1 MKTIYIYITVLF
13 LTLTAC
19 VDNPNVTEEDFLDNN
34 NSATSWITGV
44 KRQLAITMNA
54 IVINSEMVSDNY
66 FNNYTLYNKVYD
78 IPQIDYTDIDGNSM
92 QVEIGA
98 LREMA
103 EYALETVLPN
113 DPDATAQDW
122 SYAYFAKAY
131 ALILSGENFTGLPM
145 NSNGDAYTPNELL
158 EASIGYL
165 DLAIENETEP
175 ETTLVYQLLKSR
187 VYRSLGDVANAKSL
201 ALTVVSHNSLLF
213 TVEFDGNNGVPN
225 EIQNATFTASENRF
239 APLPRLDFLDPKF
252 FDIGTAAE
260 DQKPLSLAKVEE
272 AYLILAEAYTAENN
286 LELAKSTLTN
296 LIDNVLAARPIMYLD
311 DSEELRNGTN
321 RQDYP
326 TAAVDVSF
334 ESDQEFK
341 SGYILDRQT
350 GLIPVH
356 TVSGT
361 SITNQDIDATTNADD
376 VLYLIYLMRQEIFIS
391 EGRRS
396 NDLGIKFPV
405 SQTEQLNNSNISD
418 EFTLPVIPNFI
429 PMNLGLDDFTVD
441 ETTGNVTILYDMN
454 RVLVE
459 NKVSNHVLPFN

>member
-1 MKTIYIYITVLF
+1 
-13 LTLTAC
+13 
-19 VDNPNVTEEDFLDNN
+19 
-34 NSATSWITGV
+34 
-44 KRQLAITMNA
+44 
-54 IVINSEMVSDNY
+54 
-66 FNNYTLYNKVYD
+66 
-78 IPQIDYTDIDGNSM
+78 M

-103 EYALETVLPN
+103 EYALETVLPS
-113 DPDATAQDW
+113 DPDATTQQW

-145 NSNGDAYTPNELL
+145 NSNSEAYTASELL
-158 EASIGYL
+158 EASLDYL
-165 DLAIENETEP
+165 DFAIENESNS
-175 ETTLVYQLLKSR
+175 ETISAYQLLKSR
-187 VYRSLGDVANAKSL
+187 VYRSLGDRANAKSF
-201 ALTVVSHNSLLF
+201 AQTVIGNNSLLF
-213 TVEFDGNNGVPN
+213 TVEFDGTNGVPN

-239 APLPRLDFLDPKF
+239 SPLPRLDFLDPKF
-252 FDIGTAAE
+252 FDLGTASE

-286 LELAKSTLTN
+286 LEMAKSTLIN
-296 LIDNVLAARPIMYLD
+296 LLDNVLNSRPIMYLD

-326 TAAVDVSF
+326 TTAVEVSF
-334 ESDQEFK
+334 ESGQDFQ
-341 SGYILDRQT
+341 SGYVLDRQAD
-350 GLIPVH
+350 LIPVY

-361 SITNQDIDATTNADD
+361 SVTHTDIGTAANVDD

-405 SQTEQLNNSNISD
+405 SQTEQLNNANISD
-418 EFTLPVIPNFI
+418 EFTQPTIPSFI
-429 PMNLGLDDFTVD
+429 PLNLGLDDFTVD
-441 ETTGNVTILYDMN
+441 ETTGNVTMLYDMN

-459 NKVSNHVLPFN
+459 YKTSNHVLPFN

>member
-113 DPDATAQDW
+113 DPDATTQEW
-122 SYAYFAKAY
+122 SYAHFAKAY

-145 NSNGDAYTPNELL
+145 NSNGEAYTATELL
-158 EASIGYL
+158 EASLDHL
-165 DLAIENETEP
+165 DLAIDNESDS
-175 ETTLVYQLLKSR
+175 ETILAYQLLKSR
-187 VYRSLGDVANAKSL
+187 VYRGLGDVDNAKSSAL
-201 ALTVVSHNSLLF
+201 AAISNNSLLF
-213 TVEFDGNNGVPN
+213 TVEFDGTNGVPN

-252 FDIGTAAE
+252 FDLGTASE

-272 AYLILAEAYTAENN
+272 AYLILAEVYTAENN

-296 LIDNVLAARPIMYLD
+296 LIDNVVSARPVMYLD

-326 TAAVDVSF
+326 TTAVDVSF
-334 ESDQEFK
+334 ESGQESK
-341 SGYILDRQT
+341 SGYILDRQA
-350 GLIPVH
+350 GLIPVYS
-356 TVSGT
+356 VSGT

-418 EFTLPVIPNFI
+418 EFTQPTIPSFI
-429 PMNLGLDDFTVD
+429 PLNLGLDDFTVD
-441 ETTGNVTILYDMN
+441 AAIGNVTILYDMN
-454 RVLVE
+454 RVLVA
-459 NKVSNHVLPFN
+459 NKTSNHVLPFN

>member
-19 VDNPNVTEEDFLDNN
+19 VDNPNVTEDDFLDNN

-44 KRQLAITMNA
+44 KRQLALTMNA

-113 DPDATAQDW
+113 DPDATAQEW
-122 SYAYFAKAY
+122 SYAHFAKAY

-145 NSNGDAYTPNELL
+145 NSNGEAYTANELL
-158 EASIGYL
+158 EASLSHL
-165 DLAIENETEP
+165 DLAIDNESDS
-175 ETTLVYQLLKSR
+175 ETILAYQLLKSR
-187 VYRSLGDVANAKSL
+187 VYRGLGDIDNAKSSAL
-201 ALTVVSHNSLLF
+201 AAISNNSLLF
-213 TVEFDGNNGVPN
+213 VVEFDGTNGVPN

-239 APLPRLDFLDPKF
+239 APLPRLDFLDPKY
-252 FDIGTAAE
+252 FDIGTATE

-296 LIDNVLAARPIMYLD
+296 LIDNVLASRPIMYLD

-326 TAAVDVSF
+326 ITAVNVSF
-334 ESDQEFK
+334 ESGQESK
-341 SGYILDRQT
+341 SGYILDRQA
-350 GLIPVH
+350 GLIPVY

-361 SITNQDIDATTNADD
+361 SITIQDIDATASADD

-418 EFTLPVIPNFI
+418 EFTQPTIPSFI
-429 PMNLGLDDFTVD
+429 PLNLGLDDFTAD

-454 RVLVE
+454 RVLVA
-459 NKVSNHVLPFN
+459 NKASNHVLPFN

>member
-1 MKTIYIYITVLF
+1 MKTIYIYITVLV

-19 VDNPNVTEEDFLDNN
+19 VDNPNVTEDDFLENN
-34 NSATSWITGV
+34 NSATSWIMGI
-44 KRQLAITMNA
+44 KRQLALTIND

-66 FNNYTLYNKVYD
+66 FNNYTLYNKVFD

-103 EYALETVLPN
+103 EYALETVLPS
-113 DPDATAQDW
+113 DPDATTQQW

-145 NSNGDAYTPNELL
+145 NSNSEAYTSSELL
-158 EASIGYL
+158 EASLGYL
-165 DLAIENETEP
+165 DLAIENESNS
-175 ETTLVYQLLKSR
+175 ETILAYQLLKSR

-201 ALTVVSHNSLLF
+201 ALTVMSNNSLLF
-213 TVEFDGNNGVPN
+213 VVEFDGANGVPN

-252 FDIGTAAE
+252 FDLGTASE
-260 DQKPLSLAKVEE
+260 DQKSLSLAKVEE
-272 AYLILAEAYTAENN
+272 AYLILAEAYAAENN
-286 LELAKSTLTN
+286 LEMAKSTLIN
-296 LIDNVLAARPIMYLD
+296 LLDNVLVSRPIMYLD

-326 TAAVDVSF
+326 TTAVAVSF
-334 ESDQEFK
+334 ESGQGFQ
-341 SGYILDRQT
+341 SGYVLDSQSD
-350 GLIPVH
+350 LIPVY

-361 SITNQDIDATTNADD
+361 SVTHSDIDASGNTDD

-405 SQTEQLNNSNISD
+405 SQTEQLNNANISD
-418 EFTLPVIPNFI
+418 EFTQPTIPSFI
-429 PMNLGLDDFTVD
+429 PLNLGLDDFTV
-441 ETTGNVTILYDMN
+441 EEVTGNVTMLYDMN

-459 NKVSNHVLPFN
+459 NKTSNHVLPFN

>member
-1 MKTIYIYITVLF
+1 MKKTYIYLAVLL
-13 LTLTAC
+13 LTFTSC
-19 VDNPNVTEEDFLDNN
+19 VDNPNVTEEDFLENN
-34 NSATSWITGV
+34 NSATSWIMGI
-44 KRQLAITMNA
+44 KRQLALTMND

-103 EYALETVLPN
+103 EYALETVLPS
-113 DPDATAQDW
+113 DPDATTQQW

-145 NSNGDAYTPNELL
+145 NSNSEAFTSSELL
-158 EASIGYL
+158 EASLGYL
-165 DLAIENETEP
+165 DLAIENESDA
-175 ETTLVYQLLKSR
+175 ETILAYQLLKSR
-187 VYRSLGDVANAKSL
+187 VYRGLGDRANAKSL
-201 ALTVVSHNSLLF
+201 AQTVISNNSLLF
-213 TVEFDGNNGVPN
+213 IVEFDGTNGVPN

-252 FDIGTAAE
+252 FDLGTASE
-260 DQKPLSLAKVEE
+260 DQKSLSLAKVEE

-286 LELAKSTLTN
+286 LEMAKSTLNN
-296 LIDNVLAARPIMYLD
+296 LIDNVINSRPIMYLD

-326 TAAVDVSF
+326 TTAVEVSF
-334 ESDQEFK
+334 ESGQEFQ
-341 SGYILDRQT
+341 SGYVLDRQE
-350 GLIPVH
+350 GLIPVY

-361 SITNQDIDATTNADD
+361 SVTHTDIDASENVDD
-376 VLYLIYLMRQEIFIS
+376 VLYLIYLMRQEVFIS

-405 SQTEQLNNSNISD
+405 SQTEQLNNSNISA
-418 EFTLPVIPNFI
+418 EFTLPVIPSFI
-429 PMNLGLDDFTVD
+429 PLDLGLDDFIVD
-441 ETTGNVTILYDMN
+441 ETTGNVTMLYDMN
-454 RVLVE
+454 RVLVQ
-459 NKVSNHVLPFN
+459 NKTSNHVLPFN

>member
-1 MKTIYIYITVLF
+1 MKTVYIYITVLF

-19 VDNPNVTEEDFLDNN
+19 VDNPNVTEEDFLDNT
-34 NSATSWITGV
+34 NSATSWIVGI
-44 KRQLAITMNA
+44 KRQLALTMNE

-103 EYALETVLPN
+103 EYALETVLPS
-113 DPDATAQDW
+113 DPDATAQQW

-145 NSNGDAYTPNELL
+145 NSNGEAYLPSELL
-158 EASIGYL
+158 DESLSYL
-165 DLAIENETEP
+165 DLAIENESDA
-175 ETTLVYQLLKSR
+175 ETISAYQLLKSR
-187 VYRSLGDVANAKSL
+187 VYRSLGDRANAKSF
-201 ALTVVSHNSLLF
+201 AQTVISNTGLLF
-213 TVEFDGNNGVPN
+213 TVEFDGTNGVSN

-260 DQKPLSLAKVEE
+260 DQKPMALAKVEE
-272 AYLILAEAYTAENN
+272 SYLILAEAYTAENN
-286 LELAKSTLTN
+286 IEMATATLHD
-296 LIDNVLAARPIMYLD
+296 LIDNVLSARPVMYLD

-326 TAAVDVSF
+326 TTAVDVRF
-334 ESDQEFK
+334 ESGQEFR
-341 SGYILDRQT
+341 SGYVLDRQAD
-350 GLIPVH
+350 LIPVY

-361 SITNQDIDATTNADD
+361 SVSHLDIDAAENVDD

-405 SQTEQLNNSNISD
+405 SQTEQLNNPNISD
-418 EFTLPVIPNFI
+418 EFTLPVIPSFI
-429 PMNLGLDDFTVD
+429 PMDLGLDDFTVD
-441 ETTGNVTILYDMN
+441 ETTGNVTMLYDMN
-454 RVLVE
+454 RVLVA
-459 NKVSNHVLPFN
+459 NKTSTHVLPFN